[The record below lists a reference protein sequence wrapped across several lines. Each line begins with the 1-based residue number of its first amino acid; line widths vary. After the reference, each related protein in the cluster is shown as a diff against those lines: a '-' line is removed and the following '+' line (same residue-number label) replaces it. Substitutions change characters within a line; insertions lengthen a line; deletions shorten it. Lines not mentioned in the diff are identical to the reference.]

1 MEIIVK
7 DANILID
14 TFNTGLYVKI
24 ASMKLRFHT
33 TEYVAAEIIR
43 TEQRC
48 WLESMKASG
57 EIIIDEFD
65 GDDLSELLLFIMD
78 NNGKN
83 NLSEA
88 DCSVIVLARRLN
100 CRLLT
105 TDQKLKRVAESHGIE
120 VNGFLWLTD
129 QMVETG
135 VATAEEMLKV
145 MELYLKKNPRAPK
158 EEVSIRI
165 ENYKRR
171 IKGGK

>member
-135 VATAEEMLKV
+135 VATAEEMLKA
-145 MELYLKKNPRAPK
+145 MELYLKNNPRAPK